1 MEKEKK
7 QWFLALGYRL
17 WVPISW
23 EGWAVMIFFVGVLLL
38 IRQVNMALFGNGAFE
53 FSKHWPMMLELGV
66 TIFAIYWVTRGR
78 VKKQQ

>member
-7 QWFLALGYRL
+7 QWFLALSYRL

-23 EGWAVMIFFVGVLLL
+23 EGWAVTIFFVGVLLL
-38 IRQVNMALFGNGAFE
+38 IRQVNMALSGNGAFE
-53 FSKHWPMMLELGV
+53 FSKHWPMMLELGA
-66 TIFAIYWVTRGR
+66 TIFAIYGVTRGR